1 MIVRDL
7 PWILGDPAQNFIHS
21 ARTIDQ
27 PLHGEEGIIAH
38 LLVDEVPGF
47 LLAMV
52 QMRMGLVV
60 WRGEVGDL
68 RVCVVVLVG
77 LVVGPVG
84 I

>member
-1 MIVRDL
+1 MIVRNL
-7 PWILGDPAQNFIHS
+7 PWILRDPAENFIHG
-21 ARTIDQ
+21 ARAIDQ
-27 PLHGEEGIIAH
+27 PLHGEEGVVAH
-38 LLVDEVPGF
+38 LLMDEVPGL

-60 WRGEVGDL
+60 RRRKVGDL

-77 LVVGPVG
+77 LVMGPVG

>member
-7 PWILGDPAQNFIHS
+7 PWILGDPAQNFIHG
-21 ARTIDQ
+21 ARAIDQ
-27 PLHGEEGIIAH
+27 SLHGEEGVIAH
-38 LLVDEVPGF
+38 LLVDEVPGL
-47 LLAMV
+47 LLAVV

-60 WRGEVGDL
+60 WRGKVGDL

-84 I
+84 V